1 MKYLYRLYELC
12 VAIPL
17 FLVLTIVLGS
27 ATYIGCIIGNGN
39 FWGYWPGHL
48 WAWLTVRLL
57 LLPVKVEG
65 RENLEKGQSY
75 VFVANH
81 QGVFDIFLVYG
92 FLNRNFKWMM
102 KRGLISIPVVGPA
115 CKASHQIIVDKRGW
129 ASSAAV
135 RSCWRMSSTCQS
147 VRLPSTGPSTSC
159 HA

>member
-102 KRGLISIPVVGPA
+102 KRGLISIPV
-115 CKASHQIIVDKRGW
+115 
-129 ASSAAV
+129 AA
-135 RSCWRMSSTCQS
+135 
-147 VRLPSTGPSTSC
+147 TSNG
-159 HA
+159 